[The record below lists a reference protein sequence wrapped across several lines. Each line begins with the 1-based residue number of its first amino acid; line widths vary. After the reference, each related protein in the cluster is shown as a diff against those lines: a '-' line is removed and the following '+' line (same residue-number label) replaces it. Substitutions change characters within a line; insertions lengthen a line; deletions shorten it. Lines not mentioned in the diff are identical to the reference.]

1 MRTPEELLRAAA
13 DYLEEHGWIKG
24 EGIRADGAA
33 CALGAIWAVGGS
45 GLKGLQTP
53 EETAAKELLVER
65 IAATGYRSYGGEPT
79 CVPSWNDELGR
90 TQAEVIAV
98 LRGVA

>member
-1 MRTPEELLRAAA
+1 MRTPDEMLRAAA
-13 DYLEEHGWIKG
+13 DYLEEHGWIQG

-45 GLKGLQTP
+45 VLNTP
-53 EETAAKELLVER
+53 ESHEETAARLLLQQR
-65 IAATGYRSYGGEPT
+65 IAALGYPHPD
-79 CVPSWNDELGR
+79 CIPSWNDELER

-98 LRGVA
+98 LRGEP